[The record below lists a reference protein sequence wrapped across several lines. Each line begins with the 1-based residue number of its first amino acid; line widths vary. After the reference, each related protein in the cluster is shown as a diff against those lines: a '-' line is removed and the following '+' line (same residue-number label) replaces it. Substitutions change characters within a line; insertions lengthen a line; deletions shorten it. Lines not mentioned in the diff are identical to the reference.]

1 MDIEIKFEDIQHGD
15 YIVTSKDIVFKYIA
29 KKVVKG
35 CRPITTEEIEKKLH
49 MAVEVTDRAILVFD
63 DPSNID
69 IKGIYR
75 RVKNVD
81 IDDTDDNNKSDNV
94 EHPSHYTS
102 HPSGVECITV
112 ARHFCFDIG
121 NAIKYLW
128 RAGLKKEQ
136 GMSNLDKEIED
147 CNKAIWYIKDH
158 VKMLNKKLNKNEQN
172 DSVTNG
178 HYKHDFM

>member
-15 YIVTSKDIVFKYIA
+15 YIVTSKDIVFKYID

-35 CRPITTEEIEKKLH
+35 CRPIITEQIEKKLH
-49 MAVEVTDRAILVFD
+49 TAIEVSDKAILVFD
-63 DPSNID
+63 NPNNID

-75 RVKNVD
+75 RVKNID
-81 IDDTDDNNKSDNV
+81 IDDTNDDNKSDNV
-94 EHPSHYTS
+94 NHPSHYNF
-102 HPSGVECITV
+102 HPSGIECIEV

-136 GMSNLDKEIED
+136 GMSNLEKEIED

-158 VKMLNKKLNKNEQN
+158 INMLNKKLNK
-172 DSVTNG
+172 
-178 HYKHDFM
+178 K

>member
-1 MDIEIKFEDIQHGD
+1 MDIEINFNEIRNGD
-15 YIVTSKDIVFKYIA
+15 FIVTENHKVYKYIGYFHRIRA
-29 KKVVKG
+29 YIAVAIDDSDCMIFDRDGVS
-35 CRPITTEEIEKKLH
+35 EFEK
-49 MAVEVTDRAILVFD
+49 
-63 DPSNID
+63 
-69 IKGIYR
+69 IYR
-75 RVKNVD
+75 RTVDDVNETSSRDNV
-81 IDDTDDNNKSDNV
+81 NNKSDNV

-136 GMSNLDKEIED
+136 GMSNLEKEIED

-158 VKMLNKKLNKNEQN
+158 VKMLNKKLNKNEEN
-172 DSVTNG
+172 NSVSG
-178 HYKHDFM
+178 HYKHDFL